1 MKKFIFNG
9 ELNIIVDYIGDF
21 MKNLT
26 KNEINDVFDKL
37 NLPKKVIDNQRF
49 EVWEVPPIK
58 RDMHLYS
65 SSD

>member
-1 MKKFIFNG
+1 M
-9 ELNIIVDYIGDF
+9 DY
-21 MKNLT
+21 LT
-26 KNEINDVFDKL
+26 QNEINEVFDKL
-37 NLPKKVIDNQRF
+37 NLPKKVIDNKRF

>member
-1 MKKFIFNG
+1 M
-9 ELNIIVDYIGDF
+9 D
-21 MKNLT
+21 NLT
-26 KNEINDVFDKL
+26 QNEINEVFDKF
-37 NLPKKVIDNQRF
+37 NLPKKIINDKHF